1 MAKSYFNAIRSER
14 AYHSY
19 FQSESA
25 NDLTFSLSNLQTPA
39 SNWGREQLFTC
50 HVVISPAHDTLL
62 PAYKNEHITIDHNIP
77 DEARGQID
85 NFLQGPDPKDLGQSE
100 HYLVHKYGVSLG
112 QAWAALA
119 AAKARW
125 SGVADLDVIKDGV
138 PTNNEGTPESKR
150 LRYNTDCKDFVN
162 SATLQIGSSSPTS
175 KLPAGTPDSSVGY
188 VDQVPTRD
196 HPPEDNTVRLTSCI
210 MRHIFYYTQPP
221 GSSPIIE
228 FRDTRQR
235 MRLQILDLGGEVVAI
250 DDGGFC
256 MKLDEENGRF
266 IVVRNMVA
274 LLEAKRNLK
283 VIEGKPAISDECL
296 SQMTCEAILAR
307 ATDPLDEF
315 QDERCVHLSFVDP
328 VTNQSSVTI
337 VNATQNYVCFLQ
349 FDIKADYIEALRLG
363 VTPSQSLRVTATQ
376 WFDLSTRTG
385 RECVLKNVCGLMALV
400 KMPFDL
406 ETDSLVE

>member
-1 MAKSYFNAIRSER
+1 MTKSYFDAIRSER
-14 AYHSY
+14 AYRSS
-19 FQSESA
+19 FQAEPA

-50 HVVISPAHDTLL
+50 RVVISPAQDTLL
-62 PAYKNEHITIDHNIP
+62 PGYKNDHIAIDHNIS
-77 DEARGQID
+77 DDARRQID

-100 HYLVHKYGVSLG
+100 HYLVHTYGASLG

-119 AAKARW
+119 AVKARR
-125 SGVADLDVIKDGV
+125 SGVADLDVIKDV
-138 PTNNEGTPESKR
+138 TPTNNEGTPESKR

-162 SATLQIGSSSPTS
+162 SGTLQIGSSSPTS
-175 KLPAGTPDSSVGY
+175 KLLGGTPDSSIGY
-188 VDQVPTRD
+188 VDQAPTRD
-196 HPPEDNTVRLTSCI
+196 LPLEDNTVRLTSCV
-210 MRHIFYYTQPP
+210 MRHILYYTQLP
-221 GSSPIIE
+221 GSTTIIE

-235 MRLQILDLGGEVVAI
+235 MGLQILDLGGEVTAI

-256 MKLDEENGRF
+256 LKVEEENGRF
-266 IVVRNMVA
+266 TVVRNMVA

-283 VIEGKPAISDECL
+283 VIEGKPVISDECL

-315 QDERCVHLSFVDP
+315 QDE
-328 VTNQSSVTI
+328 SVTI

-349 FDIKADYIEALRLG
+349 FDMKADYIEELRLG
-363 VTPSQSLRVTATQ
+363 VTPSQSLRITATQ

-400 KMPFDL
+400 KAPFDS
-406 ETDSLVE
+406 ESDSLAE